1 MIKKMI
7 HDLAPLLSAMGFD
20 EITHKLS
27 ICAYMLCQK
36 HFIYDAILWELNIK
50 KLRTKHSNIWFFLVI
65 IKILTMNH
73 PKICT
78 NLKIYKKTIEI
89 TDVQK

>member
-1 MIKKMI
+1 MCL
-7 HDLAPLLSAMGFD
+7 HA
-20 EITHKLS
+20 
-27 ICAYMLCQK
+27 CQK

-50 KLRTKHSNIWFFLVI
+50 KLRTKHSNIWFFFLVI

-78 NLKIYKKTIEI
+78 NLKIYKNTIEI
-89 TDVQK
+89 TDVQNSPKIYEMKKNTTRP